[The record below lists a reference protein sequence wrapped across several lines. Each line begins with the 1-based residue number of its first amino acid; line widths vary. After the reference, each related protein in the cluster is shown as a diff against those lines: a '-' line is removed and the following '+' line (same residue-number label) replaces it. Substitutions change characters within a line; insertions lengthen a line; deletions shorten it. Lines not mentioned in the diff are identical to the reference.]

1 MNVSE
6 NALFSTSKLYTN
18 SYLIWIFILC
28 MILTIISSITN
39 TIVFHILL
47 KSKFLIDQIFR
58 YYLFATILDL
68 IITFMLFIRYSLALI
83 NWSRTDLFCKIFE
96 YWLNIFYS
104 FHPWISVITAVDRLL
119 CLKYPTEFDFHKKFE
134 NQAKVIGLTFLL
146 LVFINIPNYLY
157 YEVSIEII
165 CEIDTQSSYYY
176 NNLSN
181 LLFSNILPFLI
192 AFIIMTVV
200 LNDLRK
206 KKLVP
211 GPNNLINLKKEIR
224 FFKILLTMNSVFL
237 IGCLP
242 ISVTNFI
249 KSIFDVNG
257 IKYDYWSQVNDS
269 AVFLIMFKTSST
281 IFIYFVDK
289 SFKNELLLII
299 KFLKINR
306 ENFRLTRG
314 NRRVAPL

>member
-1 MNVSE
+1 
-6 NALFSTSKLYTN
+6 
-18 SYLIWIFILC
+18 
-28 MILTIISSITN
+28 
-39 TIVFHILL
+39 
-47 KSKFLIDQIFR
+47 
-58 YYLFATILDL
+58 
-68 IITFMLFIRYSLALI
+68 
-83 NWSRTDLFCKIFE
+83 
-96 YWLNIFYS
+96 
-104 FHPWISVITAVDRLL
+104 
-119 CLKYPTEFDFHKKFE
+119 
-134 NQAKVIGLTFLL
+134 
-146 LVFINIPNYLY
+146 
-157 YEVSIEII
+157 
-165 CEIDTQSSYYY
+165 
-176 NNLSN
+176 
-181 LLFSNILPFLI
+181 
-192 AFIIMTVV
+192 MTVV